1 MIWQGK
7 NLTKYAI
14 RCTAMQKYA
23 AVANDVGCVLLACR
37 DSNVLVG
44 VDAKYALTKG
54 ATVFY

>member
-1 MIWQGK
+1 
-7 NLTKYAI
+7 
-14 RCTAMQKYA
+14 MQKYA

-44 VDAKYALTKG
+44 VDVKYALTKG